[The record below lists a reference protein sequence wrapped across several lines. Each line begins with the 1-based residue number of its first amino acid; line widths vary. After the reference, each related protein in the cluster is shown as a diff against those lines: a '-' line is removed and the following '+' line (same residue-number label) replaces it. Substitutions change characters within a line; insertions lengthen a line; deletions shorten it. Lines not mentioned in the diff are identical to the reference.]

1 MHPTLCCLLTYL
13 LTYLLTFLL
22 TRYVKGGRDVEATV
36 WGFELAHNDGPHEAL
51 DVEMTVP
58 QPHIEPHPPRPSSH
72 HITSHDTP
80 VPHPPRPSSHHITS
94 HDTPVPHPPWAR
106 HVTRML
112 TIPGPHV
119 IIACG
124 QSLLQDGFA
133 AAARTTA
140 GNVMPCGL
148 LAATPA
154 SATNVTAAP
163 ATVAMKAHVMG
174 LPKGSAVPLPMLPS
188 SGVECDPTKLEARID
203 WSVWQSRGS
212 CNACISYTRSLL
224 FACNSAHIQRE

>member
-1 MHPTLCCLLTYL
+1 MRIPRLYFADLCRRSSYYVLITECIPFAPRGPCVATHSLTYVHIQVHPIRATRSVRTPL
-13 LTYLLTFLL
+13 LSCVHTY
-22 TRYVKGGRDVEATV
+22 
-36 WGFELAHNDGPHEAL
+36 AHLQE
-51 DVEMTVP
+51 
-58 QPHIEPHPPRPSSH
+58 HP
-72 HITSHDTP
+72 IC
-80 VPHPPRPSSHHITS
+80 
-94 HDTPVPHPPWAR
+94 
-106 HVTRML
+106 VTRSQTWIALTSPGPSVALML